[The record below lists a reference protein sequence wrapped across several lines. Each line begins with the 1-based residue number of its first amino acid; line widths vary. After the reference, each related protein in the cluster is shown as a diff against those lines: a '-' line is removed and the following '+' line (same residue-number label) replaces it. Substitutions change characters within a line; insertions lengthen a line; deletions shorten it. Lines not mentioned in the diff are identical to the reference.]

1 MPYAGVVEVTNL
13 PKLRRRRSWQRPV
26 EIVSIA
32 NENLG
37 ERVESRATR
46 GDAIIAALDEVLT
59 RAFG

>member
-1 MPYAGVVEVTNL
+1 M
-13 PKLRRRRSWQRPV
+13 LRRRRSWQRPV

-46 GDAIIAALDEVLT
+46 GDGIIAALDEVLT